1 MQPMMVFQE
10 LTQCRFSNGMLMLPF
25 FHRMIVELNKGLGS
39 EYDDDFFQKKSRS
52 RFAYIK
58 NLLKGLSHI
67 RILRSDLLIMTS
79 TLHNIE
85 SSGKKCNNLVDG
97 YDKMYSDRV
106 LIIEDSSSDGIWN
119 ERSDYSHVSYI
130 NTYLLCLTR
139 FLSSLLNR
147 LKIRERDDY
156 TAFIGACPTY
166 FDKSMLS
173 RNDYFV
179 SIYSFL
185 MKKLLGLIKPKV
197 LLLEDGSYG
206 TEHAVICKIAKDRGI
221 KVIELQHGMTY
232 GCSAYQSLDS
242 VDYSSEYYKYLP
254 DCIFTFGDY
263 WNNGIDWGYE
273 KCSVGNA
280 YLNNCRKD
288 GLTVVPEYDYLILS
302 QPFKGVDTFV
312 KEFSAGC
319 KKGKILLRLHPSENF
334 EKKRQLFKDDENLIL
349 SQGTSL
355 YDDIVN
361 SRVVISWASTC
372 VYEIMAFGK
381 TPVIIDSVLSRE
393 GLSQDI
399 GIWIKRPEDLLSMNK
414 DDLGQVKDA
423 TWYWKDSFESN
434 VKSYMDNCLC

>member
-1 MQPMMVFQE
+1 MGIQSLV
-10 LTQCRFSNGMLMLPF
+10 QCRFSNGMLMLPF
-25 FHRMIVELNKGLGS
+25 FHRVIVESNRGLTN

-52 RFAYIK
+52 RFDYFR

-67 RILRSDLLIMTS
+67 MIHRCDILIMIS

-85 SSGKKCNNLVDG
+85 SRGRKCNNLIDG
-97 YDKMYSDRV
+97 YHEIFADRV
-106 LIIEDSSSDGIWN
+106 LIIEDSNSNGIWK

-147 LKIRERDDY
+147 LKIRDRDDY
-156 TAFIGACPTY
+156 TAFIDACPTY

-263 WNNGIDWGYE
+263 WNDGIDWGYE
-273 KCSVGNA
+273 KYSVGNA

-288 GLTVVPEYDYLILS
+288 SMTVVPEYDYLILS
-302 QPFKGVDTFV
+302 QPFKGVDAFI
-312 KEFSAGC
+312 KEFSASC
-319 KKGKILLRLHPSENF
+319 KKGKILLRLHPFEDL
-334 EKKRQLFKDDENLIL
+334 EKKIQMFKDDENLIL

-361 SRVVISWASTC
+361 SHVVISWSSTC
-372 VYEIMAFGK
+372 VYEVLAFGK
-381 TPVIIDSVLSRE
+381 VPVIFDSVMSRKE
-393 GLSQDI
+393 LPQDI
-399 GIWIKRPEDLLSMNK
+399 GVWIKGPEDLLGLNM
-414 DDLGQVKDA
+414 DDFGQVKDT

-434 VKSYMDNCLC
+434 VRSYMDNCLC